1 MLPKSETKHDDI
13 MICIMDKLQRYVPV
27 VSEEVLTDIP
37 EIGEKTGHADW
48 FHHTL
53 FGGDMLAAKRARGS
67 QYIRSNSTRG
77 ISRSWGKHTFF
88 ILGTHNYYT
97 IMLSISYSY
106 CPLRQNLWQ

>member
-1 MLPKSETKHDDI
+1 

-53 FGGDMLAAKRARGS
+53 FGGDMLAAKRAKVY
-67 QYIRSNSTRG
+67 Q
-77 ISRSWGKHTFF
+77 K
-88 ILGTHNYYT
+88 
-97 IMLSISYSY
+97 
-106 CPLRQNLWQ
+106 